1 MALIEEKLSKEQ
13 REAISLLSIGS
24 FLEYFDLML
33 YVHMTVLLNDLFFP
47 TATNPTVKAFV
58 TAFSWSSA
66 YLLRPVGALFFGQI
80 GDMFGR
86 RITIV
91 ITTSTMA
98 ICCLTV
104 AMLPTYHQIGI
115 AAPIILLAA
124 RMIQSMSASAEITG
138 TEIYITE
145 SIKPPK
151 QYPLVGSVAFFSTL
165 GSSAALGVA
174 CIFTNPNY
182 VAIGLFEHSWRL
194 AFFFGAI
201 IGVIGAVVRN
211 TLKEASEFADKKK
224 LFKAKVSSALKESPS
239 IAAIVASFFIYC
251 GRPACFYF
259 AFGHCTTILRNSFG
273 LSPAQIISNNLI
285 VSVFDVAATGAVAY
299 MSYKIAPL
307 RIIKFRSLAF
317 FATIAFFPLAMAWFP
332 SAKTVLLFQY
342 ITVLFN
348 LSCLPAV
355 PILFKYF
362 PVLTRFRYA
371 GMVRSLATVL
381 TYVITSIGW
390 VFVTNAFGHKGIFII
405 LVPIGI
411 LFWWSVLYFE
421 NQESESALHSTKAA

>member
-1 MALIEEKLSKEQ
+1 MTTTSEEKLSKEQ
-13 REAISLLSIGS
+13 REAVSLLSIGS

-47 TATNPTVKAFV
+47 TATNPLVKSFV

-80 GDMFGR
+80 GDIFGR
-86 RITIV
+86 KITIV

-98 ICCLTV
+98 ICCLIV
-104 AMLPTYHQIGI
+104 AVLPTYNQIGI
-115 AAPIILLAA
+115 AAPIILLTA

-165 GSSAALGVA
+165 GSSVALGIA
-174 CIFTNPNY
+174 CIVTNPRY
-182 VAIGLFEHSWRL
+182 MATALFENSWRI
-194 AFFFGAI
+194 AFFFGAA
-201 IGVIGAVVRN
+201 IGIIGAVLRN
-211 TLKEASEFADKKK
+211 TLKEASEFADKQK
-224 LFKAKVSSALKESPS
+224 LFKEKISTTSKRTPEALPL
-239 IAAIVASFFIYC
+239 IASFFIYC

-259 AFGHCTTILRNSFG
+259 AFGHCTTILRNNFG
-273 LSPAQIISNNLI
+273 LSPSEIISHNLI
-285 VSVFDVAATGAVAY
+285 VSVLDVAATGFVAY
-299 MSYKIAPL
+299 LSYKIAPL
-307 RIIKFRSLAF
+307 KIIKFRSIAF
-317 FATIAFFPLAMAWFP
+317 FATIFFFPFAMEWFP
-332 SAKTVLLFQY
+332 SAKTVLIFQY

-355 PILFKYF
+355 PVLFKYF

-371 GMVRSLATVL
+371 GMVRSVATVL
-381 TYVITSIGW
+381 TYVITSFGW
-390 VFVTNAFGHKGIFII
+390 VVVTNALGHKGIFII
-405 LVPIGI
+405 LIPVGL
-411 LFWWSVLYFE
+411 LFGWSVLYFE
-421 NQESESALHSTKAA
+421 KKEEASHAAIN